1 MISPDI
7 IAEMNKEVEEASH
20 CVAGGKR
27 GPYIRA
33 FTGSKVCLPT
43 WSNIIMTF
51 SSKLRKPVSHSTA
64 RFTLEKKIAVCNAS
78 AERFT
83 TSSAT
88 TH

>member
-1 MISPDI
+1 
-7 IAEMNKEVEEASH
+7 MNKVKEASH
-20 CVAGGKR
+20 CVAGGKC

-33 FTGSKVCLPT
+33 FTDSKVCLPT
-43 WSNIIMTF
+43 WSNIMTF